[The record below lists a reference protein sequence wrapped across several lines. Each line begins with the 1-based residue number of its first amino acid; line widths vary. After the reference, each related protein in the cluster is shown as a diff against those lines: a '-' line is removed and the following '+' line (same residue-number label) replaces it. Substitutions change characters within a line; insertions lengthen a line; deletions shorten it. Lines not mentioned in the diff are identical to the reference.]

1 MRSRSLIPKG
11 YSLTIRRCKPQ
22 SFVVALALWVFAS
35 SALGEESDLAYG
47 WQNFERAVREERIPL
62 AEALRRIEEF
72 RRILPAVYP
81 AEDSGSELFF
91 PLKGYG
97 LRHVGGKLGEGYR
110 PSRYEFAGP
119 RRRIGHPAQDIFV
132 FDGNQDGLD
141 DRFGKPIEVLAFAAG
156 IVVSAFADW
165 IPGFS
170 VNGNGLRGG
179 NYLWIYH
186 PALGL
191 FSYSAHLE
199 RLLVATGERVAG
211 GAPIATLGR
220 SGTNAYAERS
230 PTHLHFMLLRLEDM
244 KPVNPYPLLQ
254 SARET
259 R

>member
-1 MRSRSLIPKG
+1 M
-11 YSLTIRRCKPQ
+11 
-22 SFVVALALWVFAS
+22 
-35 SALGEESDLAYG
+35 
-47 WQNFERAVREERIPL
+47 REERIPL

-72 RRILPAVYP
+72 SRILPAAYP
-81 AEDSGSELFF
+81 ARDSGSSLFF

-97 LRHVGGKLGEGYR
+97 LRHVGGKRGEGYR
-110 PSRYEFAGP
+110 PSRYEFVGP

-132 FDGNQDGLD
+132 YDGNQDGLD
-141 DRFGKPIEVLAFAAG
+141 DRSGKPIEVLAFAEG
-156 IVVSAFADW
+156 IVVSAFAEW
-165 IPGFS
+165 VPGFS

-186 PALGL
+186 PDLRL
-191 FSYSAHLE
+191 FSYSAHLA
-199 RLLVATGERVAG
+199 RLLVETGERVAG

-254 SARET
+254 AARAT